1 MSDYRMGALNPA
13 FPHVKRVVA
22 WFVFIDPEYDAT
34 FVFSA
39 SERGAS
45 IFRPSESGE

>member
-1 MSDYRMGALNPA
+1 MSTYRMGALNPA

-45 IFRPSESGE
+45 IFRLSESGE